1 MDIKTLLSTAL
12 GINTKQVQTLYSLTD
27 HQPIGLDFLNQNTL
41 NNQSEQQLIDTG
53 YGQNVTA
60 YAIIKKIAQTGA
72 DIPKVLIDEND
83 PEEIIEEGEVFDMLQ
98 RPGKYQGET
107 LSQFDYFEA
116 LITFLLSSGNTYQR
130 GLTATGFGDLW
141 QKMEIYPSGK
151 TTPLAGN
158 SYLSAIQAFQF
169 TDKDFQFNIPTD
181 DILHTKFVNP
191 TTMGLNSLEGLSPL
205 QAAIFA
211 LTGSTDIQKAISI
224 MVKNQGARGVLSNK
238 SDRSM
243 DEKEAR
249 LLSDKA
255 NEKLRGIKNF
265 NKIHVTNTEMDYV
278 QIGMSATDLKVI
290 ESGVL
295 TDRQLCNA
303 YSVSSRLFNDP
314 ANSTFNN
321 VREATK
327 SLYTEATIP
336 VLNKLLEDINFGWLG
351 MWSLRDNKR
360 YKIQLDTS
368 GIEVLQDDQKIEA
381 EKDKI
386 RMEGVNVILTM
397 TISSEAKSG
406 LLQSEYGYSE
416 EDANKIVAPFGT
428 VNPTLETLSSLPP
441 SIAKELLKGLRPE
454 EIRNL
459 LP

>member
-1 MDIKTLLSTAL
+1 VDIKTLLSTAL
-12 GINTKQVQTLYSLTD
+12 GLTTKSVQTLYSLTD
-27 HQPIGLDFLNQNTL
+27 HVPIGLDWDFTGK
-41 NNQSEQQLIDTG
+41 QSEQNLIDTG
-53 YGQNVTA
+53 YGENVTA

-72 DIPKVLIDEND
+72 DIPKVLVDLND

-98 RPGKYQGET
+98 RPGIYQGET
-107 LSQFDYFEA
+107 LSQYDYFEA

-130 GLTATGFGDLW
+130 GLTSIGFGDMW
-141 QKMEIYPSGK
+141 QKMEIIPSGK
-151 TTPLAGN
+151 TTPLTGN
-158 SYLSAIQAFQF
+158 SYLDGVRGYQFIDKSAQF
-169 TDKDFQFNIPTD
+169 ILPTD
-181 DILHTKFVNP
+181 DILHTKFINP
-191 TTMGLNSLEGLSPL
+191 TSMGLNSLEGLSPL

-238 SDRSM
+238 SDRTM
-243 DEKEAR
+243 KEEEAK

-255 NEKLRGIKNF
+255 NEKLRGLKNF
-265 NKIHVTNTEMDYV
+265 NKIHVTNTEMSYE

-321 VREATK
+321 VKEATK

-336 VLNKLLEDINFGWLG
+336 TLNKILEDLNFSWLG

-360 YKIQLDTS
+360 YSVSLDIS
-368 GIEVLQDDQKIEA
+368 GIEALQDDQKVEA

-397 TISSEAKSG
+397 TISSEAKAG

-416 EDANKIVAPFGT
+416 EEAQNIVAPVGT
-428 VNPTLETLSSLPP
+428 LNPTLEELKAQSPLL
-441 SIAKELLKGLRPE
+441 AKEFIKGFTPE
-454 EIRNL
+454 ELKAL